1 MNLKQFNELVAADY
15 NRIPLLREMNADLDT
30 PLSIYLKLASE
41 SNTYLFE
48 SMQGGEKWGRY
59 SLIGL
64 STNNLLKLTGDHLQ
78 IIADGHV
85 QTDLKSSD
93 PLGEIQKFKDSFRVP
108 DLPNMP
114 RFTGGLVGYFGYDSV
129 RYVEKKLATSTPPDQ
144 MNIPDVML
152 LVSEELIIFDNL
164 AGTIT
169 LVVHADPSV
178 PDAFNHFNGRLDLLE
193 IKLASTSAN
202 PFDMTSGHQK
212 VSEDSFVSSFG
223 EERYKEAV
231 RKIKDYTIA
240 GDIMQVV
247 PSQRLSAPFF
257 EEPINLY
264 RSLRRLNPSPY
275 MFYINLEDFFIVGS
289 SPEVLARLEND
300 VVTVRPLREQE
311 GEALMR
317 QRIKH

>member
-1 MNLKQFNELVAADY
+1 MYKRQV
-15 NRIPLLREMNADLDT
+15 
-30 PLSIYLKLASE
+30 
-41 SNTYLFE
+41 
-48 SMQGGEKWGRY
+48 
-59 SLIGL
+59 
-64 STNNLLKLTGDHLQ
+64 
-78 IIADGHV
+78 V
-85 QTDLKSSD
+85 
-93 PLGEIQKFKDSFRVP
+93 
-108 DLPNMP
+108 
-114 RFTGGLVGYFGYDSV
+114 YFGYDSV

-178 PDAFNHFNGRLDLLE
+178 PDTFNHFNRRLDLLE

-240 GDIMQVV
+240 GDIMPVV
-247 PSQRLSAPFF
+247 QSQRLLALL
-257 EEPINLY
+257 PI
-264 RSLRRLNPSPY
+264 
-275 MFYINLEDFFIVGS
+275 
-289 SPEVLARLEND
+289 
-300 VVTVRPLREQE
+300 
-311 GEALMR
+311 
-317 QRIKH
+317 